1 MGAADVPAYGDAH
14 IAHSKFAILKPCLDI
29 TVSDRLAMRFMEIIP
44 VVDIK
49 RGQVVGARFG
59 NREDYRPIET
69 PLSPTSDPVDVARG
83 LLRLYPFR
91 TLYVADLD
99 AIEMKGE
106 NNNALLRLRAAFPNL
121 AFWVDNG
128 VRDIDRARKW
138 LAEGLGDLV
147 LGSEVQKDMHILQA
161 LAGESRVLLSLD
173 FRGDSFQGPPA
184 LLDRPDL
191 WPQRIIAMTLARV
204 GSAAGPDL
212 ESLAYAR
219 AVAPDCRIY
228 AAGGV
233 RYLADIE
240 ALAVSGVSG
249 ALVATAL
256 HTASLSADALA
267 RAHRLPV
274 P

>member
-1 MGAADVPAYGDAH
+1 
-14 IAHSKFAILKPCLDI
+14 
-29 TVSDRLAMRFMEIIP
+29 MEIIP
-44 VVDIK
+44 VIDIK

-59 NREDYRPIET
+59 KREDYRPIET

-106 NNNALLRLRAAFPNL
+106 NNNALLRLRADLPNL

-128 VRDIDRARKW
+128 VRDLDAARKW
-138 LAEGLGDLV
+138 LAEGLRDLV
-147 LGSEVQKDMHILQA
+147 LGSEVQKDMRVLQA
-161 LAGESRVLLSLD
+161 LTGESRVLLSLD
-173 FRGDSFQGPPA
+173 FRGEAFQGPPGLFA
-184 LLDRPDL
+184 RADL
-191 WPQRIIAMTLARV
+191 WPQRIIVMTLARV

-212 ESLAYAR
+212 ERLAQAR
-219 AVAPDCRIY
+219 AVAPNCRIY

-233 RYLADIE
+233 RDLADIE
-240 ALAVSGVSG
+240 ALSLSGVSG

-256 HTASLSADALA
+256 HTASLTADALA
-267 RAHRLPV
+267 RAHSLPV
-274 P
+274 A